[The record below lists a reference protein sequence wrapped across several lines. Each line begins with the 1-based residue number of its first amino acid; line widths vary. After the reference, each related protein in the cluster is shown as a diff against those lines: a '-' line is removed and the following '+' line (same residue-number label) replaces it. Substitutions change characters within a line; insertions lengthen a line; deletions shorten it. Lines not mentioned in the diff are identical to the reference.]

1 MNIPTDALVMT
12 VVLIVGFIYFKMQKK
27 TKRPDEEENTVINL
41 NNLVK
46 RKRKLDTDEE
56 EWLNTWHYYYSL

>member
-27 TKRPDEEENTVINL
+27 AKRPDEEENTVINL

-56 EWLNTWHYYYSL
+56 E

>member
-56 EWLNTWHYYYSL
+56 E

>member
-12 VVLIVGFIYFKMQKK
+12 IVLIVGFIYFKMQKK
-27 TKRPDEEENTVINL
+27 AKRPDEEENTVINL